1 MPYHKLVLTALALLP
16 LASHG
21 FIDPN
26 NPPGMLPFPINI
38 PGEYRATGPHNAN
51 GYYYCVADMYEQ
63 APEPRDG
70 RYDHFSYREQ
80 RALDDCFGVQ
90 LDRVVA
96 PVPEHQMRQMVQY
109 LQSNPIKLK
118 SAAFNAYPTPGGYC
132 IWRIMVY
139 RDQWTMNLSSYIG
152 GHHLGRP
159 CASEQPVECT
169 VSKPD
174 ILLHNPRAIGRVRS
188 ETGGSVVVQCNRAA
202 SVIVDVQDSSVKL
215 RGNAG
220 GELRSTIHVGTKT
233 STSVTATADPV
244 ATVSVWSTIDDLAET
259 AGTYTGSTVITV
271 QWD

>member
-1 MPYHKLVLTALALLP
+1 MPYAKLVLTALAALP
-16 LASHG
+16 LASHS
-21 FIDPN
+21 FIDLN
-26 NPPGMLPFPINI
+26 NPPGALPFPTYI
-38 PGEYRATGPHNAN
+38 PGEYQKTGGLSYL
-51 GYYYCVADMYEQ
+51 GYYCLADISEQ
-63 APEPRDG
+63 IPNPGAG
-70 RYDHFSYREQ
+70 RNDTAQYREV
-80 RALDDCFGVQ
+80 RPLDDCFGVQ

-109 LQSNPIKLK
+109 LQSNPIKFQRIA
-118 SAAFNAYPTPGGYC
+118 SSGYPTDLGYC
-132 IWRIMVY
+132 IWRVMVY
-139 RDQWTMNLSSYIG
+139 RDQWTSTLTSYLG
-152 GHHLGRP
+152 NHHVGRS
-159 CASEQPVECT
+159 CASEQPAVCT
-169 VSKPD
+169 VSTPD

-188 ETGGSVVVQCNRAA
+188 ETVGSVVVQCNKTA